1 MTRNELERYLGKCV
15 TITLLDNTVIE
26 GTLHK
31 TGEKAFESNPNLSI
45 PVNFYFCT
53 DVNSKVVK
61 NTAFRLSHIQRISCY
76 EKLRMTNFEKI
87 KQMSIDEMANI
98 IFNGISSDPCDYCN
112 NQSNGDYSHCFDC
125 TVNTDI
131 IVDWLESEV
140 DSNDT

>member
-31 TGEKAFESNPNLSI
+31 TGEKGFENNPNLSI

-53 DVNSKVVK
+53 DVNNKVVK
-61 NTAFRLSHIQRISCY
+61 NTAFRVSHIQRISCY

>member
-31 TGEKAFESNPNLSI
+31 TGEKAFENNPNLSI
-45 PVNFYFCT
+45 PFNFYFCT
-53 DVNSKVVK
+53 DVNNKVVK
-61 NTAFRLSHIQRISCY
+61 NTAFRVSHIQRISCY

>member
-31 TGEKAFESNPNLSI
+31 TGEKAFENNPNLSI

-53 DVNSKVVK
+53 DVNNKVVK
-61 NTAFRLSHIQRISCY
+61 NTAFRVSHIQRISCY

-131 IVDWLESEV
+131 IVYWLESEV